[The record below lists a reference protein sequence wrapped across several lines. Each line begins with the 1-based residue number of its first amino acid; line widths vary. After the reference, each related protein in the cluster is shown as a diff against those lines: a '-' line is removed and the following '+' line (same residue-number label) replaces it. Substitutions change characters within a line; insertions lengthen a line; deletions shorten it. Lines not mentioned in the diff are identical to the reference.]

1 MDTIDLISEEILN
14 MANDYSHKY
23 LRSEAW
29 KIFFCVR
36 SMRRQA
42 TNESCGGGEGCQEG
56 REEPRPI
63 YKLIGT
69 HL

>member
-1 MDTIDLISEEILN
+1 MDIIDLISEEILN

-29 KIFFCVR
+29 RIFLR
-36 SMRRQA
+36 PMRRQA

-56 REEPRPI
+56 REESRPI
-63 YKLIGT
+63 YKRIGT

>member
-1 MDTIDLISEEILN
+1 MTIVTNTWDL
-14 MANDYSHKY
+14 KPGGFF
-23 LRSEAW
+23 LRP
-29 KIFFCVR
+29 
-36 SMRRQA
+36 MRRQA